1 MSASCRDQG
10 KKNFGA
16 KLALPSGMSASPSR
30 SSDLTRYLDAAG
42 MHHRMTAEEERAA
55 ARGLVEARRACWVAA
70 LACPS
75 RLQRACKDAGIDEV
89 LWTDAAQ
96 REALVSALDG
106 FDPERATLERLAADE
121 ALGQRTRDAIRTA
134 QREYCRLR
142 NRFMCH
148 NLRLVVVVAKRFGR
162 MHLPLADRVQE
173 GNLGLLKAIDRFDPE
188 RGTRFSTYAAWWIRH
203 MVTRALM
210 KHGRTVRVPG
220 HLHVAFNKV
229 RKARPALAAELGRNP
244 TNLELAERTGVPVER
259 VAAAVEAMELRS
271 ITLDAPVADPD
282 GRTLGETIPDEG
294 IGEWTDR
301 VERNVDVPL
310 ATRALGVLDEKA
322 LRIVQHRYG
331 LDDAE
336 RKTLRELGKDYGV
349 SRERI
354 RQLQVR
360 ALDRLRTSME
370 ESLVPSIALA

>member
-1 MSASCRDQG
+1 MSAS
-10 KKNFGA
+10 A
-16 KLALPSGMSASPSR
+16 SR

-42 MHHRMTAEEERAA
+42 VHHRMTAEEERAA
-55 ARGLVEARRACWVAA
+55 ARELVQARRACWASA
-70 LACPS
+70 LTCRS
-75 RLQRACKDAGIDEV
+75 RLRRACKDANIDDA
-89 LWTDAAQ
+89 LWDDPAQ
-96 REALVSALDG
+96 QESLISALDAS
-106 FDPERATLERLAADE
+106 DPERATLERLAVDRAVG
-121 ALGQRTRDAIRTA
+121 ARTRQAIRTA

-142 NRFMCH
+142 NRFTCH

-210 KHGRTVRVPG
+210 KQGRTVRVPG

-229 RKARPALAAELGRNP
+229 RRARPGLAAELGRDP
-244 TNLELAERTGVPVER
+244 THRELAERTGVPVER
-259 VAAAVEAMELRS
+259 VVAAVEAMELRS
-271 ITLDAPVADPD
+271 ITLDTPISDPE
-282 GRTLGETIPDEG
+282 GRTLGDTIPDER
-294 IGEWTDR
+294 IGDWTAR

-322 LRIVQHRYG
+322 LRIVRHRYG
-331 LDDAE
+331 LDDTE
-336 RKTLRELGKDYGV
+336 HKTLRELGKDYGV

-360 ALDRLRTSME
+360 ALDRLRTTME
-370 ESLVPSIALA
+370 ESRIPSVALA